1 MMRKKHLSR
10 FQWLGKRIRNR
21 HFPSFA
27 SQLFPRFTSS
37 KTSKKLTNSPPPLPP
52 LTFLPLSS
60 SSIGHS
66 RSTDHF
72 WALASFFVLS
82 SFRSPRNFCQT
93 QILLLERHCI
103 KTYIYNFSS
112 LYFLDKYCFVFLFFA
127 STKKCIHSSVLLS
140 DTKFVNFFSPH
151 SES

>member
-1 MMRKKHLSR
+1 MRKKHLSR

-37 KTSKKLTNSPPPLPP
+37 KTSKKLTNSPPLPP

-72 WALASFFVLS
+72 WALASIFVLS

-103 KTYIYNFSS
+103 KTYIYNF
-112 LYFLDKYCFVFLFFA
+112 LQFVFLGQILFRVFVFCFDE
-127 STKKCIHSSVLLS
+127 KVHS
-140 DTKFVNFFSPH
+140 
-151 SES
+151 

>member
-37 KTSKKLTNSPPPLPP
+37 KTSKKLTNFPLPLHTP
-52 LTFLPLSS
+52 TFLPLSS

-72 WALASFFVLS
+72 WAPALLFFVSSFFVHFALQKNLS
-82 SFRSPRNFCQT
+82 NSNIISPTPSHQDEHFYFLKFYFLG
-93 QILLLERHCI
+93 QILFRVPFLLR
-103 KTYIYNFSS
+103 KSAFT
-112 LYFLDKYCFVFLFFA
+112 
-127 STKKCIHSSVLLS
+127 
-140 DTKFVNFFSPH
+140 
-151 SES
+151 